1 VSADAAGADAVTGAS
16 VRERYER
23 VAAAFDDVV
32 EHIDDWDAVVPCDG
46 WLARDVVEHLTG
58 WVPGFVSSFAGID
71 APPPAPD
78 DDPAG
83 AWRHLDGTI
92 RAWLDDP
99 DVAAIE
105 FDGPMGRTDLATAI
119 DRFVTPDVM
128 IHTWDLARASGLDD
142 RLDDDLAA
150 EMLAGVEPIDEQL
163 RASGHYGPRVEVPD
177 DADVQDRLLG
187 FLGRDPAWRPVS
199 TA

>member
-1 VSADAAGADAVTGAS
+1 MNDGLVS
-16 VRERYER
+16 RERYDR
-23 VAAAFDDVV
+23 VATAFGDRVDRV
-32 EHIDDWDAVVPCDG
+32 EDWDAVAPCDG
-46 WLARDVVEHLTG
+46 WLARDIVGHLAA
-58 WVPGFVSSFAGID
+58 WVPGFVSSFAHVD
-71 APPPAPD
+71 APPPPD
-78 DDPAG
+78 TDPVG
-83 AWRHLDGTI
+83 DWRHLDGTI

-99 DVAAIE
+99 AMAEVE

-128 IHTWDLARASGLDD
+128 IHTWDLARACGLDD
-142 RLDDDLAA
+142 RLDAELVV

-163 RASGHYGPRVEVPD
+163 RASGHYGPRVDVPD
-177 DADVQDRLLG
+177 DADTQDRLLG